1 MNEKT
6 KVMYNLARMYEYV
19 RDIDDLCEKNNY
31 DIDRILSN
39 KINRYAINMCI
50 VQIGEHAKRI
60 KAFDMQ
66 LYYDQNLSFYQIKGM
81 RDRITHSYGEIDYSI
96 VKDVLQTGIPGLKIY
111 LENELPME
119 LLQNPYALYEEEYE
133 DVLERLEKEEELEM
147 Y

>member
-50 VQIGEHAKRI
+50 VQIGEHANRI

-66 LYYDQNLSFYQIKGM
+66 LDFDQNLSFFQIKGM

-119 LLQNPYALYEEEYE
+119 LLHTPYTLYEEEYDE
-133 DVLERLEKEEELEM
+133 LIERVEEETAYEL
-147 Y
+147 